1 MRNINDRL
9 QEMTDKIASGQV
21 IESTNL
27 GNEIN
32 FRVFD
37 YDPEDEYV
45 VRDYLYNY
53 LLKRNKNIQVFDI
66 YNIIV
71 DILKEKG
78 FLEKT
83 FEYEKKKGA
92 KFVNSIIQKTLVIS
106 SNNDLII
113 KYIKDH
119 FKKEDGKIIII
130 TGMGKCYGIVRG
142 HTILNNLQSVI
153 TENPVIMFY
162 PGTYDGQTFRLFN
175 KLENDNYYR
184 AFQLVSRK

>member
-1 MRNINDRL
+1 MRSINDRL
-9 QEMTDKIASGQV
+9 QEMTEKINSGNV
-21 IESTNL
+21 LESSGL

-53 LLKRNKNIQVFDI
+53 LLVRNKNIIVFDI
-66 YNIIV
+66 YDIII

-92 KFVNSIIQKTLVIS
+92 KYVNSVIQKTLAIS
-106 SNNDLII
+106 SNSDLIV
-113 KYIKDH
+113 KYIREHIEENKDTKNNTDELNRVH
-119 FKKEDGKIIII
+119 NTDDQDSQYTNPNNPDRVNEN
-130 TGMGKCYGIVRG
+130 MGD
-142 HTILNNLQSVI
+142 NNG
-153 TENPVIMFY
+153 N
-162 PGTYDGQTFRLFN
+162 
-175 KLENDNYYR
+175 
-184 AFQLVSRK
+184 